1 MYMTRLI
8 LNIFEFFKTHALLR
22 WISLAALT
30 IVLALS
36 LSVQSY
42 RENIS
47 DFLPLEN
54 GQRQAFQEYQD
65 NSSARSIFVFFQASD
80 SSSQAALELFCEEL
94 DRVDSTQVYEY
105 MTGDD
110 PEVLENSLKSIYSR
124 IPYLL
129 TNEDFCRID
138 SLLADPG
145 YITQQLE
152 NDKQLL
158 MLPTAGIIDQRIQY
172 DPLNL
177 FLPVLERVKPET
189 ETYQK
194 TLIIDSPFGASETDH
209 NAQLVT
215 SLRHIC
221 DRVKSD
227 YPTVDVRLTGGPV
240 IAVGNAEQIKKDSIY
255 SIGLAVLLILIIL
268 WLAFH
273 NVSNLLLIALS
284 IGWGW
289 LFAMGCLTL
298 VHNEVSIIV
307 IGISS
312 VILGIAVNYPLH
324 LIAHFYHTKDIRSA
338 LKEIIMP
345 LVIGNITTVGA
356 FLSLVPLESGA
367 LRDLG
372 LFSAFL
378 LIGTIIFVLLWL
390 PHMVHSVPVKNDNI
404 FERVGDLRL
413 ENKKW
418 LVYTVVVITM
428 VLGYFS
434 SQTYFDSD
442 LRNINYMTDE
452 QKHDMRY
459 LEQFSYNQSQESD
472 LSQWNEWRTNKGELL
487 CNQLKAA
494 GDSVGFADNSFDG
507 FYNLIRMEPKD
518 EGQSLT
524 SAIINNLS
532 DNFNYIGWACGLIV
546 FFFLWFSLGCIELAI
561 LSFLPMA
568 ISWVWILGIMS
579 LFGIQFNVVNIILA
593 TFIFGQGDD
602 YTIFM
607 TEGCQYEYAYRRK
620 MLSSYKYSII
630 ISALIM
636 FVGIGALIIA
646 KHPALYSLAEVTII
660 GMFSVVLMAYLFPP
674 LIFRWLVSSNGK
686 ERLRPITIRNLIDRR
701 NISGADFVSDCYRY
715 RGVEIKSSVNRRL
728 LRIKN
733 NVSFQNIEEKLLPS
747 TKTVIF
753 INSGWGEI
761 VLYYALRMPN
771 VNFISIER
779 DHDKSLVAN
788 NVAEGRVSNITFCEE
803 YSFDACHNGFDS
815 KEVQTFLL
823 DPSDKEIADYS
834 FLNPTIVRYI

>member
-1 MYMTRLI
+1 MVRMI
-8 LNIFEFFKTHALLR
+8 LNIFEFFKTHVLLR
-22 WISLAALT
+22 WTSLTALT
-30 IVLALS
+30 IVLVLS

-42 RENIS
+42 KEDIS

-54 GQRQAFQEYQD
+54 EQQQTFLEYQN
-65 NSSARSIFVFFQASD
+65 NSSARRIFVIFQGSD
-80 SSSQAALELFCEEL
+80 DLQAALESYCEEL
-94 DRVDSTQVYEY
+94 ERSDSTKALEY

-110 PEVLENSLKSIYSR
+110 PEVIQNALNAIYAR

-129 TNEDFCRID
+129 TKEDYCRID
-138 SLLADPG
+138 SLLVDPN
-145 YITQQLE
+145 YITKQLE
-152 NDKQLL
+152 NDKQL
-158 MLPTAGIIDQRIQY
+158 MILPTAGIFAQQIQH

-177 FLPVLERVKPET
+177 FLPVLERIKPT
-189 ETYQK
+189 ENTNQK
-194 TLIIDSPFGASETDH
+194 TLLIDSPYGASETEH
-209 NAQLVT
+209 NTQLVAL
-215 SLRHIC
+215 LRNIC
-221 DRVKSD
+221 DRVKRD
-227 YPTVDVRLTGGPV
+227 YPAIDVHLTGGPV

-255 SIGLAVLLILIIL
+255 SIGLATLLILLLL

-273 NVSNLLLIALS
+273 NVRNLLLIALS

-289 LFAMGCLTL
+289 LFALGCLTL
-298 VHNEVSIIV
+298 IHNEVSIIV

-324 LIAHFYHTKDIRSA
+324 LIAHLYHTNNIRSA
-338 LKEIIMP
+338 LKEIVMP
-345 LVIGNITTVGA
+345 LVVGNITTVGA
-356 FLSLVPLESGA
+356 FMALVPLKSVA

-378 LIGTIIFVLLWL
+378 LIGTILFVLLWL
-390 PHMVHSVPVKNDNI
+390 PHMVYITPKVIDNRFNRIGDVK
-404 FERVGDLRL
+404 L

-418 LVYTVVVITM
+418 LVYAVIVITI

-434 SQTYFDSD
+434 LQTTFDAD

-452 QKHDMRY
+452 QKQDMRY
-459 LEQFSYNQSQESD
+459 LDQFSNYQSQDSD
-472 LSQWNEWRTNKGELL
+472 LKQWEEWRTNRGELL

-494 GDSVGFADNSFDG
+494 SASAGFTDNSFDE
-507 FYNLIRMEPKD
+507 FYNLIQAQPKD
-518 EGQSLT
+518 EVQSLT
-524 SAIINNLS
+524 STIVNNLS
-532 DNFNYIGWACGLIV
+532 DNFNYIGWACGFIV
-546 FFFLWFSLGCIELAI
+546 FVFLWFSLGTIELAI

-646 KHPALYSLAEVTII
+646 KHPALYSLAKVTII

-674 LIFRWLVSSNGK
+674 LIFRWLVYSKGK
-686 ERLRPITIRNLIDRR
+686 ERLQPITIINLIQRK
-701 NISGADFVSDCYRY
+701 NLNSATFVSNCYRY

-728 LRIKN
+728 RRYK
-733 NVSFQNIEEKLLPS
+733 SKGYFQRIEEQILPS
-747 TKTVIF
+747 TKNVIF
-753 INSGWGEI
+753 INSGWGEV
-761 VLYYALRMPN
+761 VLYYALKMPN
-771 VNFISIER
+771 VNFISVER
-779 DHDKSLVAN
+779 DHDKSHVAN

-803 YSFDACHNGFDS
+803 FCFDAFKNGIES
-815 KEVQTFLL
+815 KEVQTILL
-823 DPSDKEIADYS
+823 NPSEKDVADYS
-834 FLNPTIVRYI
+834 FLKPTIVK